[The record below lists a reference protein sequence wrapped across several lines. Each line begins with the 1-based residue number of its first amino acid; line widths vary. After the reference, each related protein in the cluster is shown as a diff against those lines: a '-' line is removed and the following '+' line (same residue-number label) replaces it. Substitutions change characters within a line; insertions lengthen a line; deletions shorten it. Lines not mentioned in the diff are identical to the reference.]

1 MIFFKNFLY
10 LLQHH
15 KAAAL
20 LNLAGLT
27 VALASFMLIVMQV
40 DYDLGY
46 DRQYEN
52 ADRIFRIERSSAA
65 DNATVFSP
73 WIGNDFSTVEQM
85 TAADPD
91 IAGEGG
97 LRWFSNNVFDE

>member
-10 LLQHH
+10 LLRHH

-52 ADRIFRIERSSAA
+52 ADRIFRIERSSARTTPPSFHPGS
-65 DNATVFSP
+65 ATTFRP
-73 WIGNDFSTVEQM
+73 
-85 TAADPD
+85 
-91 IAGEGG
+91 
-97 LRWFSNNVFDE
+97 SNK

>member
-10 LLQHH
+10 LLRHH

-46 DRQYEN
+46 DLSLIHN
-52 ADRIFRIERSSAA
+52 
-65 DNATVFSP
+65 
-73 WIGNDFSTVEQM
+73 
-85 TAADPD
+85 
-91 IAGEGG
+91 
-97 LRWFSNNVFDE
+97 

>member
-10 LLQHH
+10 LLRHH

-52 ADRIFRIERSSAA
+52 ADRIFRIERDVPTELGVYPGSA
-65 DNATVFSP
+65 TTFRP
-73 WIGNDFSTVEQM
+73 
-85 TAADPD
+85 
-91 IAGEGG
+91 
-97 LRWFSNNVFDE
+97 SNK

>member
-10 LLQHH
+10 LLRHH

-46 DRQYEN
+46 GRQS
-52 ADRIFRIERSSAA
+52 ADADLIFRFELS
-65 DNATVFSP
+65 
-73 WIGNDFSTVEQM
+73 
-85 TAADPD
+85 
-91 IAGEGG
+91 
-97 LRWFSNNVFDE
+97 

>member
-10 LLQHH
+10 LLRHH

-40 DYDLGY
+40 DYDRAMTGSTKTPTGFSGSNAV
-46 DRQYEN
+46 RQRTTPPSFHPGS
-52 ADRIFRIERSSAA
+52 ATTFR
-65 DNATVFSP
+65 P
-73 WIGNDFSTVEQM
+73 
-85 TAADPD
+85 
-91 IAGEGG
+91 
-97 LRWFSNNVFDE
+97 SNK